1 MVKYAPRK
9 VYIRES
15 GGYVELS
22 YTEFC
27 RCRESDQT
35 YMDKLFIPI
44 QGCLLEVVREQYT
57 DFYRDKERWRYLQK
71 LDTKNRL
78 LSLDGF
84 TDSEGN
90 PLDFITDEAVDIAET
105 VVNAVMV
112 DRLFSS
118 LYEDKVME
126 RITERNFEMMSGKYQ
141 KEQLEIE
148 ARLKEVT
155 ETLNESYEKSRGI
168 RDFLALIRNYQGLK
182 ELDATVINALIDK
195 ILVSEREK
203 MADGTVKQEI
213 KIYYKFIGFV
223 DELHIIPTKRW
234 AAMPAKNCTVC
245 GVEYVPGSGAS
256 RYCPACAKKIRRE
269 KSNESKRRSREQKRI
284 ACMNCPQKMTD

>member
-1 MVKYAPRK
+1 MRFFFCRFLLESAVGLFLICGVVLRLSIWIFYISKIQMGGIYGEYAPRK

-112 DRLFSS
+112 DRLKAALPLLSDS
-118 LYEDKVME
+118 
-126 RITERNFEMMSGKYQ
+126 
-141 KEQLEIE
+141 EQE
-148 ARLKEVT
+148 
-155 ETLNESYEKSRGI
+155 
-168 RDFLALIRNYQGLK
+168 LIQAIFFDGL
-182 ELDATVINALIDK
+182 
-195 ILVSEREK
+195 SEREVGARLGITQSVVNK
-203 MADGTVKQEI
+203 RKARILI
-213 KIYYKFIGFV
+213 KLRK
-223 DELHIIPTKRW
+223 IIE
-234 AAMPAKNCTVC
+234 N
-245 GVEYVPGSGAS
+245 
-256 RYCPACAKKIRRE
+256 
-269 KSNESKRRSREQKRI
+269 
-284 ACMNCPQKMTD
+284 

>member
-78 LSLDGF
+78 LFQPRKSCLCHQRGLHRYVVSPRGGF
-84 TDSEGN
+84 
-90 PLDFITDEAVDIAET
+90 A
-105 VVNAVMV
+105 
-112 DRLFSS
+112 
-118 LYEDKVME
+118 
-126 RITERNFEMMSGKYQ
+126 Q
-141 KEQLEIE
+141 
-148 ARLKEVT
+148 
-155 ETLNESYEKSRGI
+155 
-168 RDFLALIRNYQGLK
+168 
-182 ELDATVINALIDK
+182 
-195 ILVSEREK
+195 
-203 MADGTVKQEI
+203 
-213 KIYYKFIGFV
+213 
-223 DELHIIPTKRW
+223 
-234 AAMPAKNCTVC
+234 
-245 GVEYVPGSGAS
+245 
-256 RYCPACAKKIRRE
+256 
-269 KSNESKRRSREQKRI
+269 
-284 ACMNCPQKMTD
+284 

>member
-78 LSLDGF
+78 LSLD
-84 TDSEGN
+84 
-90 PLDFITDEAVDIAET
+90 IAET

-112 DRLFSS
+112 DRLKAALPLLSDS
-118 LYEDKVME
+118 
-126 RITERNFEMMSGKYQ
+126 
-141 KEQLEIE
+141 EQE
-148 ARLKEVT
+148 
-155 ETLNESYEKSRGI
+155 
-168 RDFLALIRNYQGLK
+168 LIQAIFFDGL
-182 ELDATVINALIDK
+182 
-195 ILVSEREK
+195 SEREVGARLGITQSVVNK
-203 MADGTVKQEI
+203 RKARILI
-213 KIYYKFIGFV
+213 KLRK
-223 DELHIIPTKRW
+223 IIE
-234 AAMPAKNCTVC
+234 N
-245 GVEYVPGSGAS
+245 
-256 RYCPACAKKIRRE
+256 
-269 KSNESKRRSREQKRI
+269 
-284 ACMNCPQKMTD
+284 